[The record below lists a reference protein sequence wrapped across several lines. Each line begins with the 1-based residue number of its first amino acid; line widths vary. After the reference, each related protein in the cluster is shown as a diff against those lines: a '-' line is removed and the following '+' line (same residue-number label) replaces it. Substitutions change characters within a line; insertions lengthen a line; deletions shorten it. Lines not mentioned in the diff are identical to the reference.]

1 MTRDHRPRRSIRLS
15 VLLCR
20 DCCCGT
26 DRKHPGFDHRRQEL
40 ELQEAAAEAGGS
52 LHRVKCL
59 DACSRSNVVVLR
71 THERGRVWLGD
82 LADDVAHEAL
92 CAYVRAGAPG
102 NLPPSLEARR
112 FVPSTASE
120 EAEMRCNLRAIPVH
134 ES

>member
-1 MTRDHRPRRSIRLS
+1 MSL
-15 VLLCR
+15 LLCR

-26 DRKHPGFDHRRQEL
+26 DKKHPDFDHRRQEL
-40 ELQEAAAEAGGS
+40 ELQVAVMEAGGS

-71 THERGRVWLGD
+71 MHERGRVWLGD
-82 LADDVAHEAL
+82 LADDAAHEAL
-92 CAYVRAGAPG
+92 RAYVRAGALG
-102 NLPPSLEARR
+102 DLPPTLEARR

-120 EAEMRCNLRAIPVH
+120 EAETRCNLRAIPVH